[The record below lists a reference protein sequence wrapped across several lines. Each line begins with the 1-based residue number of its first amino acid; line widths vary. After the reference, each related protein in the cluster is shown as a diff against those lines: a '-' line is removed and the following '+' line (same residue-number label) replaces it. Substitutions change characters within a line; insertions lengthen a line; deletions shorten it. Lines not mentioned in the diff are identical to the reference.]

1 MAVQS
6 PGRFVSNV
14 TFVSF
19 SKQLREPTISYYR
32 RQDFEKT
39 LMSRERAGGGET
51 TEVLTSVHPDNFLKK
66 SAINLLPRFGSWI
79 YSVFVYFQL
88 ERRRRRRTQ
97 PPFIDKTAVAP
108 LPSE

>member
-6 PGRFVSNV
+6 PGRFVSNMA

-51 TEVLTSVHPDNFLKK
+51 TEVLIIVHPDNFLKK
-66 SAINLLPRFGSWI
+66 VSYKPTSQVQLMYLFCFCLFSIREEEEEEKRSLMIKKFLL
-79 YSVFVYFQL
+79 
-88 ERRRRRRTQ
+88 
-97 PPFIDKTAVAP
+97 
-108 LPSE
+108 